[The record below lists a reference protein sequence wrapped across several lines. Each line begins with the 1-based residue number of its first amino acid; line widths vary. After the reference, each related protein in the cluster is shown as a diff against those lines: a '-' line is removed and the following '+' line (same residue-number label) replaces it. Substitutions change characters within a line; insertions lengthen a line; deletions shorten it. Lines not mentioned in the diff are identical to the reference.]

1 MRGTRARKRRTVVVD
16 YGRGSIKIALAE
28 TAHEAVR
35 FHGIKEIPVPRGSA
49 SSDDGRELAAELLQA
64 EIGRRGWR
72 GMNGACLLSG
82 AATST
87 QSFLFPPMPTA
98 DLRRAIDLKLEDTL
112 HFDVSEASFDFRR
125 IADRLGA
132 ENEPG
137 LTLVAAARIE
147 AIREGVGALRTAGLR
162 PVAVGAAAES
172 LANLSQCTSLWDS
185 EEASIHVDMGT
196 HSAILNLFEGRRL
209 RLSREIDT
217 AGEAFTA
224 ALMRP
229 ILTEQGP
236 IHLSYS
242 QAEEVKAA
250 AGYPRDDEETALPHG
265 VRSSEILPLME
276 PVAQRIVAEIERSI
290 GYLCNL
296 LGRSRIDGIVLSG
309 PAGRMKNLDRFL
321 HESLGTSVVYS
332 DPVERAMAHWRLAV
346 SDQNPPD
353 LASFSAILGYSLGHH
368 EPINLLPPEERNKQ
382 VRERVTAVRK
392 TAAPIVAAAGVC
404 LAVAGVPIQRAYGDA
419 SDVLRW
425 SERQLNT
432 RIEQQ
437 TRVVEEQARTAETLA
452 AVLAERGAV
461 PDWLGIMK
469 ELSVIL
475 PDGAWI
481 TGLDS
486 ESSLD
491 GPRVRLVASIRA
503 TSERFHEVSSAMT
516 IALAGSPYFEEVNV
530 VEAALEEESETGSF
544 EATLTIVAAAEVAK
558 EDGS

>member
-1 MRGTRARKRRTVVVD
+1 MRGSRARKRRTVVVD

-28 TAHEAVR
+28 SAQEAVR

-49 SSDDGRELAAELLQA
+49 SSDDSAAFAAELLEA

-72 GMNGACLLSG
+72 GMRGACLLSG

-87 QSFLFPPMPTA
+87 QSFIFPPMPRE
-98 DLRRAIDLKLEDTL
+98 DLRRAIELKLDDTL
-112 HFDVSEASFDFRR
+112 HFDVAGSSFDFRR
-125 IADRLGA
+125 MAERLGA
-132 ENEPG
+132 EDGPG
-137 LTLVAAARIE
+137 LTLVAAARME
-147 AIREGVGALRTAGLR
+147 AIREGVGALRAAGLR

-209 RLSREIDT
+209 RLSREIET

-229 ILTEQGP
+229 ILTEGGP
-236 IHLSYS
+236 VHLSYAE
-242 QAEEVKAA
+242 AEEVKEA
-250 AGYPRDDEETALPHG
+250 AGYPRDGDERALPHG

-290 GYLCNL
+290 GYLCSL

-346 SDQNPPD
+346 SDENPPD

-368 EPINLLPPEERNKQ
+368 EPINLLPPEERNLQ

-392 TAAPIVAAAGVC
+392 AAAPIVAAAGVC

-419 SDVLRW
+419 SDVLQW
-425 SERQLNT
+425 SETQINS

-437 TRVVEEQARTAETLA
+437 AKVLDDQRLA
-452 AVLAERGAV
+452 ADALSAVRIARGAV

-481 TGLDS
+481 TQLDI
-486 ESSLD
+486 ESTSA
-491 GPRVRLVASIRA
+491 GPEVRLLASIHA
-503 TSERFHEVSSAMT
+503 TSEEFHEVSSAMT
-516 IALAGSPYFEEVNV
+516 MALAGSPYFEEVNV
-530 VEAALEEESETGSF
+530 VEAALENEGSTGSF
-544 EATLTIVAAAEVAK
+544 EATLRLVAALDMAEGG
-558 EDGS
+558 GS